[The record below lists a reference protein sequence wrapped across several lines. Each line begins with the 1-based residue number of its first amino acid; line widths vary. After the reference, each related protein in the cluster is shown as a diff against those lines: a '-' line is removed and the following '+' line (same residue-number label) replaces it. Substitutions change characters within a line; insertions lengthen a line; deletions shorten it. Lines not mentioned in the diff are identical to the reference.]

1 MSIKASI
8 IGAGAWGTTLAW
20 MFARD
25 GGDVRIWSSRP
36 DKVAAINTKHRS
48 LAVPTLA
55 LPEGVRA
62 VATVEEALEA
72 QLVVLACQP
81 SWIRILLREN
91 ARFFRPDHRVLH
103 AVKGFEARGRTISQ
117 VVEEETCVLRTAAL
131 AGPVVPRELW
141 SGGDTAAVVGSR
153 YQSVIDEVTE
163 KLVGDHLRVYG
174 TRDRLGVEIAGA
186 MRTPVALAAG
196 MLGAAGRRPALAAV
210 MLTRAIAEGA
220 RLASALGADGAT
232 MSGLSGIGDWMVT
245 CHDPDDPLMQAGR
258 RLALGVPLEFG
269 EAEARVRTLLT
280 LAKDEGVDMPIT
292 ESVGAVLDG
301 SSVREALADVM
312 TRESRPETE

>member
-1 MSIKASI
+1 MSVKAAI
-8 IGAGAWGTTLAW
+8 VGAGAWGTTLAW
-20 MFARD
+20 MFGRD
-25 GGDVRIWSSRP
+25 GGEVRIWTSNV
-36 DKVAAINTKHRS
+36 DKAKAVNTKHRS
-48 LAVPTLA
+48 PAVPTLQ
-55 LPEGVRA
+55 LPDGVRA
-62 VATVEEALEA
+62 VTSLDEALESR
-72 QLVVLACQP
+72 LVVLACQP
-81 SWIRILLREN
+81 SWIRILLRKHSGS
-91 ARFFRPDHRVLH
+91 FRPDHRVIH
-103 AVKGFEARGRTISQ
+103 AVKGFEARGRTIAQ
-117 VVEEETCVLRTAAL
+117 VVEEETCVLRTGAL
-131 AGPVVPRELW
+131 AGPVVPRDLW
-141 SGGDTAAVVGSR
+141 GGGDTAAVVGSA

-163 KLVGDHLRVYG
+163 KLVGEHLRVYG

-220 RLASALGADGAT
+220 RLAAALGGDGAT

-258 RLALGVPLEFG
+258 RLALGVPLEYG

-280 LAKDEGVDMPIT
+280 LAQERGVDMPIT

>member
-1 MSIKASI
+1 
-8 IGAGAWGTTLAW
+8 
-20 MFARD
+20 
-25 GGDVRIWSSRP
+25 
-36 DKVAAINTKHRS
+36 
-48 LAVPTLA
+48 
-55 LPEGVRA
+55 
-62 VATVEEALEA
+62 
-72 QLVVLACQP
+72 
-81 SWIRILLREN
+81 
-91 ARFFRPDHRVLH
+91 
-103 AVKGFEARGRTISQ
+103 
-117 VVEEETCVLRTAAL
+117 
-131 AGPVVPRELW
+131 
-141 SGGDTAAVVGSR
+141 
-153 YQSVIDEVTE
+153 
-163 KLVGDHLRVYG
+163 
-174 TRDRLGVEIAGA
+174 
-186 MRTPVALAAG
+186 
-196 MLGAAGRRPALAAV
+196 LAAV